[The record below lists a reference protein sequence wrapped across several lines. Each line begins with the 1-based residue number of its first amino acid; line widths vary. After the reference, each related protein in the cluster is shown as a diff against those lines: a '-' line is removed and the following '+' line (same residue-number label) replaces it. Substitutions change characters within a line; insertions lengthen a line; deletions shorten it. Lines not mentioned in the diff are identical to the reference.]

1 MATLEASVSP
11 PVRPSTHVGTSTDGH
26 AGDGESTWTIA
37 QAAQATGVSVHTLRY
52 YERAGLMREP
62 VARAAS
68 SHRRYTASDIA
79 WVSFL
84 TRLRLTGMPI
94 REMARYA
101 RLARAGAGTET
112 DRLALLTEHRR
123 RVLDR
128 LHEEQRNLAA
138 IDCKIAHYERILR

>member
-1 MATLEASVSP
+1 MATLEASASVSWQPSAQDGP
-11 PVRPSTHVGTSTDGH
+11 PGVGDPS
-26 AGDGESTWTIA
+26 AQTIA

-52 YERAGLMREP
+52 YERVGLMLEP

-68 SHRRYTASDIA
+68 SHRRYTRADIA

-101 RLARAGAGTET
+101 QLARAGAGTEA

-128 LHEEQRNLAA
+128 LQEEQRNLAA
-138 IDCKIAHYERILR
+138 IDCKIAQYEEKIR